1 MRCLIC
7 PHTSIERDDFI
18 SLDFARDKLVCKNC
32 AFQLG
37 AIARKQLLEHVK
49 AFPAEPEFKGILSVE
64 VKPFQAG
71 VPDG

>member
-1 MRCLIC
+1 MKCLIC

-32 AFQLG
+32 AFALG
-37 AIARKQLLEHVK
+37 KKARDELLKGVK
-49 AFPAEPEFKGILSVE
+49 VFPAEPFKGILPVE